1 MTKRADLPEFSQ
13 ALNHALVAA
22 DAQEFMESV
31 RGGYSALY
39 RALMVQ
45 SRERQRQL
53 EVLDN
58 FFADN
63 VHRPRLRRI
72 AEVCAWPIFDKPSLP
87 HEAGEAPEFLW
98 LFALPFVVTFSQA
111 QLSAPVFLEGEA
123 VDANDLLA
131 FTEQAGVL
139 NAKARL
145 RAFSTLFRRDDLHA
159 YGPQGLARAFI
170 DAELGGESVP
180 QPLPLQLDPE
190 LESHRTVVYFA
201 ACAARLPVGESQLI
215 LKSPVWSSENPAH
228 LVKQGLLQ
236 QGLGVEH
243 VQSLPPCSMAEALF
257 HCTGPGLAE
266 LESNLLEARR
276 LYGELQVLIKH
287 PMDGF
292 AEINAVTDTG
302 QEIMLLPS
310 FAFFEPKQ
318 ELQHCVKAL
327 CQQHQLGY
335 KGAYV
340 LASQSSMLQ

>member
-1 MTKRADLPEFSQ
+1 MTKKADLPEFSL
-13 ALNHALVAA
+13 ALEHALAA
-22 DAQEFMESV
+22 TDAQEFMASV

-39 RALMVQ
+39 QALLV
-45 SRERQRQL
+45 EHTQRQHQL
-53 EVLDN
+53 DVLDN
-58 FFADN
+58 FLAQN
-63 VHRPRLRRI
+63 THRLRLRRI

-87 HEAGEAPEFLW
+87 HEKGEQPEFLW

-111 QLSAPVFLEGEA
+111 QLSQPVFLEGEA

-131 FTEQAGVL
+131 CAEQAGVL
-139 NAKARL
+139 NSNARL
-145 RAFSTLFRRDDLHA
+145 RAFSTLFRREDLHA
-159 YGPQGLARAFI
+159 YGPQGMARAFI
-170 DAELGGESVP
+170 EAELGGEAVP

-190 LESHRTVVYFA
+190 MESHRTVVYYA
-201 ACAARLPVGESQLI
+201 MCAARLPLGEKQLI
-215 LKSPVWSSENPAH
+215 LKSPVWSPENPAH

-236 QGLGVEH
+236 QGLGVDH

-257 HCTGPGLAE
+257 HCTGAGLAE

-292 AEINAVTDTG
+292 AEINALNDSG

-318 ELQHCVKAL
+318 ELQHCVKTL
-327 CQQHQLGY
+327 CSQHQMGY

-340 LASQSSMLQ
+340 LANHSSMLQ